1 MKHGKKLMILLSCI
15 LLLTTAAGCSAI
27 KTTANADEKTFEFI
41 ISSNQPDTHP
51 TVIALKE
58 FAKSLE
64 EKSQGS
70 LKAKVYSSGVLGSD
84 RETLEL
90 VQFGVVDM
98 TAVGVST
105 IEAYEDTY
113 STFSVPYLFD
123 DKEHYYRVMDSDY
136 MNKEIFQR
144 TASVGFVV
152 KTWFDAGARSF
163 YTRDKAIK
171 EPADLNGMKMRTLA
185 SPTLM
190 KMVTLMGGNPTP
202 LDWGEVYAALQQ
214 GVIDGLENNE
224 LALTV
229 NKHAEVAKEFSNT
242 RHLYAPDVLIVN
254 KKMYDKLSGNQR
266 DILDE
271 EIHQLSL
278 NQRELWQAATED
290 SIKEAK
296 EKGVHFT
303 DPNIEA
309 FKETVKPMHEDIAE
323 KFPEFYEVI
332 ESSKKK

>member
-1 MKHGKKLMILLSCI
+1 MKPMKKLISLISFV
-15 LLLTTAAGCSAI
+15 LLLTVSTGCSAI
-27 KTTANADEKTFEFI
+27 QTSATNSEKNFEFI
-41 ISSNQPDTHP
+41 ISSNQPDSHP
-51 TVIALKE
+51 TVIALKN

-64 EKSQGS
+64 EVSNGTM
-70 LKAKVYSSGVLGSD
+70 KADVYSSGVLGSD

-105 IEAYEDTY
+105 IEAYEKTY

-123 DKEHYYRVMDSDY
+123 NKEHYYRVMDSDY

-144 TASVGFVV
+144 TASVGFIV

-163 YTRDKAIK
+163 YTKDKQII
-171 EPADLNGMKMRTLA
+171 EPSDLNGLKMRTLA

-190 KMVTLMGGNPTP
+190 KMVSLMGGNPTP

-242 RHLYAPDVLIVN
+242 KHLYAPDVLIVN
-254 KKMYDKLSGNQR
+254 KKTYDKLSENQR
-266 DILDE
+266 QLLDE
-271 EIHQLSL
+271 ELHQLSL
-278 NQRELWQAATED
+278 AQRKLWDKATE
-290 SIKEAK
+290 EAINESK

-303 DPNIEA
+303 DPDIEA
-309 FKETVKPMHEDIAE
+309 FKESVQPMHKEVE
-323 KFPEFYEVI
+323 KDFPEFYEVI
-332 ESSKKK
+332 NSLKNE